1 MKTQIMK
8 LIDSHGVDSEA
19 TADKI
24 MAVVE
29 QNRCE
34 VVDKIEKTQSEFV
47 AFFEACESFEGA
59 NLVIELLE
67 DLTKIKSLLQTGDI
81 CKACDSVLVDDQAS
95 CDSCGA
101 DICDNCEVVDNV
113 NHTGNFCQKCCT
125 AKNDGEG

>member
-1 MKTQIMK
+1 MNR
-8 LIDSHGVDSEA
+8 EA
-19 TADKI
+19 I
-24 MAVVE
+24 E
-29 QNRCE
+29 
-34 VVDKIEKTQSEFV
+34 KIEEQITYFSTYSETIAPV
-47 AFFEACESFEGA
+47 SVEFFLKYFK
-59 NLVIELLE
+59 EL
-67 DLTKIKSLLQTGDI
+67 KSLLQTGDI